1 MSQTLSQELQAV
13 EQGPVVEGVAS
24 LRFHTDGGS
33 FDGRFHEALEGRSA
47 VVWLGS
53 AKTGLDG
60 PAGAMFSRLAGP
72 LAKDRIASLRLDYRD
87 PEDLEGCALD
97 ILTGV
102 VYLESLGRPR
112 VALVGHSFG
121 GAMAISAGVETQEVV
136 AVAALSSQT
145 HGTGAV
151 PYLSPRPLLL
161 LHGTDDTVLPDTC
174 SREIYDRARQPKEMR
189 LYPGCG
195 HDLDE
200 CQEDVDRDL
209 MSWLQTVLYG

>member
-33 FDGRFHEALEGRSA
+33 FDGRYHEALEGRTA
-47 VVWLGS
+47 VVWLGG
-53 AKTGLDG
+53 AKDGLDG
-60 PAGAMFSRLAGP
+60 PAGDMFLRLAGP
-72 LAKDRIASLRLDYRD
+72 LANERIASLRLNYRD

-151 PYLSPRPLLL
+151 SYLSPRPLLL
-161 LHGTDDTVLPDTC
+161 IHGTNDKVLPDSC
-174 SREIYDRARQPKEMR
+174 SLEIYDRAKQPKEVH

-195 HDLDE
+195 HDLLE
-200 CQEDVDRDL
+200 CRDAVDRDL
-209 MSWLQTVLYG
+209 LSWLQVVLS